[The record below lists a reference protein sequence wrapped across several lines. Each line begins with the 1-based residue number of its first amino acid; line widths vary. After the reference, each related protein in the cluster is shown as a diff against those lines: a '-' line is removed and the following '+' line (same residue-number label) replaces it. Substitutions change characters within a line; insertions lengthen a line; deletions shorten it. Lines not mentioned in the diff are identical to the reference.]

1 MQITKERKKKKKT
14 GKETQKE
21 EKYFFQVDVI

>member
-1 MQITKERKKKKKT
+1 MQITKERKKKKT